1 MRSKL
6 NSISHN
12 NDHKSGE
19 TSAVVSF
26 RILRACQYTAEA
38 VSDVP
43 ICKSSGIT
51 SAIKLHYKN
60 KCDDKQWVTKL
71 SRKKKDNE
79 HQVLLSK

>member
-12 NDHKSGE
+12 NDHKSGV

-26 RILRACQYTAEA
+26 RILRARQYTAEA

-60 KCDDKQWVTKL
+60 NESPSCQE
-71 SRKKKDNE
+71 KKKIMSIKSCY
-79 HQVLLSK
+79 QRSKKSW

>member
-6 NSISHN
+6 NTISHN
-12 NDHKSGE
+12 NDHKSGV

-60 KCDDKQWVTKL
+60 NCDNKQWVTKL
-71 SRKKKDNE
+71 FKNKKR
-79 HQVLLSK
+79 Q